1 MLATSQDRDWGAE
14 EWLGLVYSYQAPSL
28 KIFLL
33 FLDQEM
39 ARDQA
44 RWIWDYACLIGG
56 EWSVGHVPQGP
67 SVQNLYV

>member
-33 FLDQEM
+33 FLEQEM

-44 RWIWDYACLIGG
+44 RWI
-56 EWSVGHVPQGP
+56 
-67 SVQNLYV
+67 